1 VNLSVDL
8 GGCEGA
14 EVSIVGSILTR
25 FSKGSLDQTSDFLDV
40 LLGAYGGLDL
50 AGLNCVLLLNSKYQT
65 YWDESLSKFA
75 NSRSIGL
82 LGLHVLQ

>member
-1 VNLSVDL
+1 MNLSVDL
-8 GGCEGA
+8 GGSEGA

-25 FSKGSLDQTSDFLDV
+25 FSEGSLDQTSDFLDV

-65 YWDESLSKFA
+65 YWDESFSKFA
-75 NSRSIGL
+75 DSGSIGFH
-82 LGLHVLQ
+82 GNYDLQ